1 MDNHIYITRYL
12 QLGKDI
18 LLISNQMINTVEEIQ
33 SAIFSYDYQ
42 QLETLNQRILAYS
55 KRMEQIDDD
64 RRQVALHLGCSGD
77 NYSKKMREKFSGKAA
92 RLIVL
97 IDDKVKESI
106 MDCRDK
112 LNQQGGLMTLQHDV
126 ISEALTSNRLKLN
139 V

>member
-112 LNQQGGLMTLQHDV
+112 LNQQGG
-126 ISEALTSNRLKLN
+126 
-139 V
+139 